1 MRGPSCAQCGPLLA
15 DWAWEGKVLYL
26 LMSALLR
33 GYRNHSHSCAQL
45 KWHCFVVAD
54 DATTTATC
62 NVKRQTTEQWKILW
76 QEEQQPQ
83 VMPCSLPPLVWQ
95 DQQPV
100 QHEQQLQARL
110 PQLMPCSLPPLHWQE
125 PATAVAPVVAVAAG
139 AAAAA
144 AGVPELQ
151 TAAAES
157 HAARLHSS
165 INKWQQR
172 LGRGSSST
180 AAVG

>member
-1 MRGPSCAQCGPLLA
+1 
-15 DWAWEGKVLYL
+15 
-26 LMSALLR
+26 MSALLR
-33 GYRNHSHSCAQL
+33 GCRNHSHSCAEQL
-45 KWHCFVVAD
+45 KWHYLHKHTQLQLQPAAD
-54 DATTTATC
+54 DAAAAAATC
-62 NVKRQTTEQWKILW
+62 NAKRQTTEQWKLLW

-83 VMPCSLPPLVWQ
+83 VMPCTLPPLIWQ

-100 QHEQQLQARL
+100 QHEHQLQDRL
-110 PQLMPCSLPPLHWQE
+110 PQLMPCSLPPLLWQE
-125 PATAVAPVVAVAAG
+125 PAAAVAPVLAVAAT
-139 AAAAA
+139 AAAADVA
-144 AGVPELQ
+144 ELQ